1 MTLNHVTNI
10 TPIRRFINTT
20 NSPSLISPMGSSHDR
35 DVVLI
40 DSDSD
45 TELQHVSKRHKP
57 DSDAPMAPFRKP
69 FMQDSDSDRQES
81 ESGRPL
87 SEPPTLAVEGEVSG
101 FGDSESESESED
113 EAGNAQSVG
122 DDQSITNGQN
132 HQVSDGH
139 HGLLPLTNS
148 SVDSSDL
155 DEIAG
160 GDIANSANE
169 DDKASSVAMQRT
181 IYETRKYLKTRGIM
195 AFLQEYLP
203 ATALSE
209 NILELIVKLGFVP
222 RNIPPLAQGEN
233 LLQLIKLL
241 HLAMKRV
248 RQLRARLDDF
258 YTVDH
263 VLDKLRSAKKILV
276 ITGAGISTSLGIPD
290 FRSSKGFYSRIS
302 NLGLSDPQEVFDLDI
317 FHTDPSIFYSIAYL
331 ILPPDNVYAP
341 LHKFI
346 KLLQDKGKLLRNYT
360 QNIDNLEANAGI
372 EYTKMIQCHGSFAFA
387 TCVTCGYQVKGE
399 EIYPQMRNK
408 EIPYCPK
415 CAAQRKRMM
424 NKEDTYVEE
433 SYGVMKPN
441 ITFFGEALPSLFH
454 DNINHDLRETDLIIS
469 IGTSLKVA
477 PVAEIVDKVPLDVP
491 QVLIN
496 KDPIHHC
503 NFDVS
508 LLGYCDDVVSYLCD
522 RLGADWDID
531 HSDYKKLVG
540 DGSNLELETT
550 KEKGV
555 YNIRNLERE
564 AELASMPPT
573 VLEEPDLIVLEPT
586 LN

>member
-1 MTLNHVTNI
+1 
-10 TPIRRFINTT
+10 
-20 NSPSLISPMGSSHDR
+20 MGSSRDT

-45 TELQHVSKRHKP
+45 SELQHVSKRHKP
-57 DSDAPMAPFRKP
+57 NVDAPMAPFTKP
-69 FMQDSDSDRQES
+69 FMQDSES
-81 ESGRPL
+81 ERLLEADLEESEPDSGDVSHAEVIEPAHLSEDRLPLPL
-87 SEPPTLAVEGEVSG
+87 S
-101 FGDSESESESED
+101 
-113 EAGNAQSVG
+113 
-122 DDQSITNGQN
+122 
-132 HQVSDGH
+132 
-139 HGLLPLTNS
+139 NS

-155 DEIAG
+155 DEITGAEITRDETEG
-160 GDIANSANE
+160 GSGPSA
-169 DDKASSVAMQRT
+169 KAAQRT
-181 IYETRKYLKTRGIM
+181 IYETRKYLKTHGIM
-195 AFLQEYLP
+195 AFLEEYLP

-209 NILELIVKLGFVP
+209 NILELIVKLGFFP
-222 RNIPPLAQGEN
+222 RNLPPLAQGEN

-248 RQLRARLDDF
+248 RQLRARLDNF
-258 YTVDH
+258 YTVEH
-263 VLDKLRSAKKILV
+263 VLDKLRSAKKIMV

-302 NLGLSDPQEVFDLDI
+302 NLGLSDPQEVFDLEI
-317 FHTDPSIFYSIAYL
+317 FQTDPGIFYSIAHM

-346 KLLQDKGKLLRNYT
+346 RLLQDKGKLLRNYT

-372 EYTKMIQCHGSFAFA
+372 RYDKMIQCHGSFAFA

-399 EIYPQMRNK
+399 AIYPQMRSK
-408 EIPYCPK
+408 EIAYCPK
-415 CAAQRKRMM
+415 CAGQRKKLLARD
-424 NKEDTYVEE
+424 DTYVAE

-454 DNINHDLRETDLIIS
+454 DNINQDLRDTDLIIS

-477 PVAEIVDKVPLDVP
+477 PVADIVDKVPPEVP
-491 QVLIN
+491 QILIN
-496 KDPIHHC
+496 RDQIHHC

-522 RLGADWDID
+522 RLGEEWAID
-531 HSDYKKLVG
+531 HPEYKTLVG
-540 DGSNLELETT
+540 DGKNLELEST

-555 YNIRNLERE
+555 YNVRNLQRE
-564 AELASMPPT
+564 QELAAMPPT
-573 VLEEPDLIVLEPT
+573 VVEEPDLVILEPN
-586 LN
+586 LS

>member
-1 MTLNHVTNI
+1 
-10 TPIRRFINTT
+10 
-20 NSPSLISPMGSSHDR
+20 MGSSHDR
-35 DVVLI
+35 DVVLL
-40 DSDSD
+40 DSDSES
-45 TELQHVSKRHKP
+45 ELQHVSKRHKP
-57 DSDAPMAPFRKP
+57 DLERPIAPFRKP
-69 FMQDSDSDRQES
+69 FMQDSDSDKLPE
-81 ESGRPL
+81 PL
-87 SEPPTLAVEGEVSG
+87 ALLARVEVDVFDEK
-101 FGDSESESESED
+101 ESED
-113 EAGNAQSVG
+113 DEGNDMVAENLGNVREGSF
-122 DDQSITNGQN
+122 NGQDEFN
-132 HQVSDGH
+132 ELNGH
-139 HGLLPLTNS
+139 SRLSLLPLTTS

-155 DEIAG
+155 DEISGSNLAKTDG
-160 GDIANSANE
+160 EA
-169 DDKASSVAMQRT
+169 DDKPSSAAMQRT
-181 IYETRKYLKTRGIM
+181 IYETRKFLKTRGIM

-209 NILELIVKLGFVP
+209 DILELIVKLGFVP

-248 RQLRARLDDF
+248 RQLRARLENF

-263 VLDKLRSAKKILV
+263 VLDKLRSAKRILV
-276 ITGAGISTSLGIPD
+276 LTGAGISTSLGIPD

-317 FHTDPSIFYSIAYL
+317 FHTDPSIFYSIAYM

-399 EIYPQMRNK
+399 AIYPQMRKK

-415 CAAQRKRMM
+415 CAGQRKRLM
-424 NKEDTYVEE
+424 NMEDAYVEE
-433 SYGVMKPN
+433 SFGVMKPN

-454 DNINHDLRETDLIIS
+454 YNINHDLRETDLIIS

-477 PVAEIVDKVPLDVP
+477 PVAEIVDKVLPDVP

-508 LLGYCDDVVSYLCD
+508 LLGYCDDVVSYLCE
-522 RLGADWDID
+522 RLGAEWDID

-540 DGSNLELETT
+540 NGSNLKLEST

-555 YNIRNLERE
+555 YNIGNLQRE
-564 AELASMPPT
+564 AELAAMPPT
-573 VLEEPDLIVLEPT
+573 VLEEPDLVVLEPT
-586 LN
+586 IN